1 MKKLIFLT
9 LLLTPFLLTGCNNN
23 KQETSKESQVSDE
36 YIKVLTEEI
45 NIMEEDS
52 YQIQVEI
59 LRKGTIVFYS
69 TSNEDIA
76 TVSDDGLVKGVST
89 GEAMI
94 TVRGGK
100 NSYVIPIFVSA
111 YQAKDSLQIVL
122 DKDSFT
128 IAKDDEY
135 VLPLITKVGNEPV
148 NAELSF
154 DIEDNTIISINDKI
168 VKGLKAGMTKCLVTA
183 TYFEEEV
190 SKSFTVTVY

>member
-23 KQETSKESQVSDE
+23 KQETSQESQVSDE

-100 NSYVIPIFVSA
+100 NSYVIPVFFFF

-168 VKGLKAGMTKCLVTA
+168 VKGLKAGTTKCLVTA